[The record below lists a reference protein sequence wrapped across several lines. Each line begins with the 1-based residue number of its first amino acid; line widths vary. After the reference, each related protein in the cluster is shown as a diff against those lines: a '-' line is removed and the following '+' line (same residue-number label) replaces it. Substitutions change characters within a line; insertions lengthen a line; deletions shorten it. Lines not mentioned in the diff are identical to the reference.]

1 MRAVGMGVSTEAK
14 AEDII
19 ETLRAE
25 NEALKAEN
33 EALKAEN
40 EALKAENEALKA
52 EVAKAKKVKE

>member
-19 ETLRAE
+19 
-25 NEALKAEN
+25 

>member
-25 NEALKAEN
+25 NEALKAE
-33 EALKAEN
+33 
-40 EALKAENEALKA
+40 
-52 EVAKAKKVKE
+52 VAKAKKVKE

>member
-19 ETLRAE
+19 DT
-25 NEALKAEN
+25 LKAEN

-40 EALKAENEALKA
+40 EALKS
-52 EVAKAKKVKE
+52 EVAKAKKAKE

>member
-33 EALKAEN
+33 EALKAE
-40 EALKAENEALKA
+40 
-52 EVAKAKKVKE
+52 VAKAKKVKE

>member
-1 MRAVGMGVSTEAK
+1 MREVGMGVSLEAK

-19 ETLRAE
+19 
-25 NEALKAEN
+25 EALKAEN

>member
-19 ETLRAE
+19 ET
-25 NEALKAEN
+25 
-33 EALKAEN
+33 LKAEN

-52 EVAKAKKVKE
+52 EVAKAKKAKE

>member
-19 ETLRAE
+19 ETL
-25 NEALKAEN
+25 KAEN

-40 EALKAENEALKA
+40 ETLKA
-52 EVAKAKKVKE
+52 EVAKAKKAKE

>member
-33 EALKAEN
+33 EALKAE
-40 EALKAENEALKA
+40 
-52 EVAKAKKVKE
+52 VTKAKKVKE